1 MTRQPPPK
9 RTKISLPTTPKPL
22 PESFQ
27 LIVDCKTEEHQKQL
41 YEQLTKAGWPCRV
54 LTL

>member
-9 RTKISLPTTPKPL
+9 ATKISAPTNSKSL

-27 LIVDCKTEEHQKQL
+27 LIVDCKTEQRQKQL
-41 YEQLTKAGWPCRV
+41 YEQLTKTGWPCR
-54 LTL
+54 LFTL